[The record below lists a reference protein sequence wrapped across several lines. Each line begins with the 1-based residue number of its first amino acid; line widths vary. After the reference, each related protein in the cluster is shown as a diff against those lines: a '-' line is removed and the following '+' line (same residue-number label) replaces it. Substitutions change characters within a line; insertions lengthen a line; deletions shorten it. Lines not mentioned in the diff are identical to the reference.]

1 MNIKERSKRSDVCAD
16 VAGERGG
23 IQLILWFLGGECIE
37 FKMPKKYL
45 EEDFKWLVG
54 MYSYR
59 AQDIYKV
66 KNTAVICLNID
77 NT

>member
-1 MNIKERSKRSDVCAD
+1 MSLQMWQR
-16 VAGERGG
+16 ERGG
-23 IQLILWFLGGECIE
+23 IQVIPWFLGGECIE

-54 MYSYR
+54 MHSYR

>member
-1 MNIKERSKRSDVCAD
+1 
-16 VAGERGG
+16 
-23 IQLILWFLGGECIE
+23 
-37 FKMPKKYL
+37 MPKKYL

-54 MYSYR
+54 IHSYR
-59 AQDIYKV
+59 AEDIYKG